1 MNFFV
6 SIDPG
11 YFKSGIILSDISRK
25 LVLKGEVVKS
35 ELLADLIIEWSAQY
49 EINKIILGNGTSSNY
64 IFNQLE
70 RKDFSNIQLVDERET
85 TLRAKYRFIELWP
98 PIWPLNLIPKSLRIV
113 RTNLDAVAALL
124 LLEDFLGY
132 QLIWDKRPSF
142 KI

>member
-1 MNFFV
+1 MNFFI

-25 LVLKGEVVKS
+25 IVVKGEVVKS
-35 ELLADLIIEWSAQY
+35 ELLLGLIIEWSAQY
-49 EINKIILGNGTSSNY
+49 KITKILLGNGTSSNY
-64 IFNQLE
+64 IFNELE
-70 RKDFSNIQLVDERET
+70 KKEFSNIQVVDERET
-85 TLRAKYRFIELWP
+85 TLRAKYRFIQLWP
-98 PIWPLNLIPKSLRIV
+98 PKWPLNLIPKSLIIV

-132 QLIWDKRPSF
+132 QLIWNKRPSF